1 MLTSTSL
8 RNHLGLLS
16 GILGICVLLG
26 ALSGCQ
32 TGNYTPRTYTSSSS
46 SKPRTTRNQT
56 APSWRFKP
64 LSWEKLESIESW
76 LKGAGRRADSA
87 LRIEAEFTL
96 ADGRLTFAT
105 RDKSQLTASTLA
117 TRLDA
122 ATAGY
127 GRILRSSSSTAVD
140 RQKAREALHR
150 IEKQRPSAPQALNVI
165 PRAHWK
171 PAAPRPSNLTRNSGA
186 WNRVTVHH
194 SAELAGVLRHS
205 SQTESANAIHKIQK
219 YHQNTHGW
227 GDIGYH
233 YLIDPSGRIFEGR
246 SLRWVG
252 AHAGANNNPHNIG
265 ICLLGDFD
273 REAPSGS
280 AMSSLESL
288 VAHLRTSY
296 GISGER
302 VYGHGELKTT
312 ACPGLHLKSWPVAYR
327 SRGHRGRTLAAR

>member
-8 RNHLGLLS
+8 RAHLGLLS
-16 GILGICVLLG
+16 GFLGICLLFG
-26 ALSGCQ
+26 SLSGCQ
-32 TGNYTPRTYTSSSS
+32 TGNYSPRTYTSSSAK
-46 SKPRTTRNQT
+46 KPRPTRNQT

-76 LKGAGRRADSA
+76 LSGAGRRADPT

-96 ADGRLTFAT
+96 ANGRLTFAT
-105 RDKSQLTASTLA
+105 RDKAQLSPSTLA
-117 TRLDA
+117 ARLDA
-122 ATAGY
+122 ATAGF
-127 GRILRSSSSTAVD
+127 GRILRSSASTAVD

-150 IEKQRPSAPQALNVI
+150 IEKQRPIAPKALKII
-165 PRAHWK
+165 PRANWK
-171 PAAPRPSNLTRNSGA
+171 PAAPRPANLTRNSGA

-194 SAELAGVLRHS
+194 SAELAGVLRRS
-205 SQTESANAIHKIQK
+205 SQTESANAIAKIQK

-233 YLIDPSGRIFEGR
+233 FLIDPSGRIFEGR

-273 REAPSGS
+273 REAPTGT

-288 VAHLRTSY
+288 VAHLRTRY
-296 GISGER
+296 RISSEG

-327 SRGHRGRTLAAR
+327 SRGRSRRTLAAR